1 MYNLQQK
8 NSSKPKILPE
18 SVRIKQAKV
27 RKRRLFFSVF
37 LTVLI
42 AFAAVGCSAADSD
55 STDPLC
61 GKWDLDGTTVYVF
74 DGNGSGALELPENK
88 YEFRYEINGETV
100 SIDFADDKIQ
110 DISYEFAVNSNELT
124 LLRKEKT
131 DTITYKL
138 KMRE

>member
-8 NSSKPKILPE
+8 NGIKPERLPE
-18 SVRIKQAKV
+18 QTRIAPVKMHKY
-27 RKRRLFFSVF
+27 RLLFSA
-37 LTVLI
+37 VLAVLM
-42 AFAAVGCSAADSD
+42 AFIAVGCSSAD

-74 DGNGSGALELPENK
+74 DGNGGGTLELPENK

>member
-1 MYNLQQK
+1 M
-8 NSSKPKILPE
+8 
-18 SVRIKQAKV
+18 
-27 RKRRLFFSVF
+27 
-37 LTVLI
+37 
-42 AFAAVGCSAADSD
+42 
-55 STDPLC
+55 
-61 GKWDLDGTTVYVF
+61 DGTTVYVF